1 MSRLVLILVGALL
14 LVLTIRATS
23 QQRPSPAEVAVLLRS
38 RPDQIFQLRDR
49 LRACG
54 LTSAQIRSRLEAE
67 GYRSSLLD
75 AYLNDGAQADS
86 SSAPSSQV
94 LSTIAALGVADPAA
108 IDTLRGSNLSRRPVP
123 ADTLLIRLADSMG
136 VAVKL
141 LVQAADTLPAGLRR
155 RIQGRARGMSGEGRI
170 DSGYT
175 LFVRQIFERESTQ
188 SDANLSG
195 AVDANYRLGP
205 GDRLVLLLTG
215 DVEVTHT
222 LDVTR
227 EGFVSR

>member
-1 MSRLVLILVGALL
+1 
-14 LVLTIRATS
+14 
-23 QQRPSPAEVAVLLRS
+23 
-38 RPDQIFQLRDR
+38 
-49 LRACG
+49 
-54 LTSAQIRSRLEAE
+54 
-67 GYRSSLLD
+67 
-75 AYLNDGAQADS
+75 
-86 SSAPSSQV
+86 
-94 LSTIAALGVADPAA
+94 
-108 IDTLRGSNLSRRPVP
+108 
-123 ADTLLIRLADSMG
+123 MG